1 MKILRISSLIS
12 LFLIAGGAL
21 ASDAKLTS
29 LTGEGMLDT
38 GDGFKPVSAPAEL
51 DKGNRLL
58 VKEKSV
64 GIVEYENG
72 CTHKVEGAEIVV
84 VGETCKAGIGWL
96 PATTALTG
104 IAVGGGSLLIM
115 DANTSDSVR
124 PASP

>member
-1 MKILRISSLIS
+1 MKLLGISSLLS
-12 LFLIAGGAL
+12 LFIITGSAL
-21 ASDAKLTS
+21 AADAKLTS
-29 LTGEGMLDT
+29 LTGKGMLDT

-72 CTHKVEGAEIVV
+72 CTHKVEGAEIIV

-96 PATTALTG
+96 PATTALTAV
-104 IAVGGGSLLIM
+104 AVGGGSLLIM
-115 DANTSDSVR
+115 DANSSDSVR
-124 PASP
+124 PVSP